1 MAKELKP
8 RDNVFQSNHI
18 TQSHLPFTKL
28 ESDIFTII
36 LASLK
41 PETTEYNFNIKE
53 LLDFLNIKTENY
65 RNLLNGINSLYEK
78 SIIIKHKRPT
88 GKSDNIKS
96 YTEKIRLLSRIEYL
110 NGEEKVYIND
120 TITLNISTE
129 IQPHLFNL
137 KSFFTSYE
145 THSFLQLS
153 SITSKKLYT
162 IFSQYKNTGKIL
174 LSKDQIQETLGTN
187 YKDFSVLMAKHI
199 KPAIK
204 EIENK
209 TNVSQIKIKPVKKG
223 TRIISY
229 YFLFDYHLQQLE
241 IPLLSNQTTIENLK
255 QLDRLQEQFS
265 LSLHQSKIII
275 ENVPVKDINRILYQ
289 IKTQDLDNKIN
300 NLGGYTLSIFKNKY
314 NLNF

>member
-1 MAKELKP
+1 MTKELKP

-28 ESDIFTII
+28 ESDLFTII
-36 LASLK
+36 LGSLK
-41 PETTEYNFNIKE
+41 PETTEYTFNIKD
-53 LLDFLNIKTENY
+53 LLDFLNIDHKNYKTLIEG
-65 RNLLNGINSLYEK
+65 LNNLYEK

-88 GKSDNIKS
+88 GKTDDLKV

-110 NGEEKVYIND
+110 NGDEKVYIND

-162 IFSQYKNTGKIL
+162 IFSQYKNTGKVL
-174 LSKDQIQETLGTN
+174 LSKDQIQEILGTN
-187 YKDFSVLMAKHI
+187 YKDFSVLMSKHI

-204 EIENK
+204 DIEKK
-209 TNVSQIKIKPVKKG
+209 TNVSQIKIKPLKKG

-255 QLDRLQEQFS
+255 QLDRLQEQFN
-265 LSLHQSKIII
+265 LSLHQSKTII
-275 ENVPVKDINRILYQ
+275 ENVPVKEINKILYQ

-314 NLNF
+314 NINF